1 TVTFDSG
8 EKITYTDHHDVPS
21 RYAYYRFS
29 QGVQY
34 LGTPV
39 NSIPESELSAAF
51 SAAGV
56 PPFESKV
63 MRAVSPL
70 EGGFESINTY
80 DTGFLSVGFIQFATL
95 SGGTGSLGPVLQRE
109 KESDPAAFEKD
120 FRRF

>member
-1 TVTFDSG
+1 MPADAIADHILGAWFHITLASSAG

-56 PPFESKV
+56 MPFESKV

-70 EGGFESINTY
+70 EKWKSP
-80 DTGFLSVGFIQFATL
+80 SM
-95 SGGTGSLGPVLQRE
+95 
-109 KESDPAAFEKD
+109 
-120 FRRF
+120 